1 MEIMRDVDLHPIQS
15 LSMATNA
22 SIIVGANNRGKV
34 YVMAP
39 DTDTKVRLL
48 LLITESPLD
57 SRSSTRAICVVWL
70 VSDPTQVGVV
80 CARLVALRFEHL
92 SGG

>member
-1 MEIMRDVDLHPIQS
+1 MRDVDLHPIQS

-48 LLITESPLD
+48 LLLITESPLD
-57 SRSSTRAICVVWL
+57 SRLSTRAIRFVWL
-70 VSDPTQVGVV
+70 VAD
-80 CARLVALRFEHL
+80 
-92 SGG
+92 